1 MMMGKNRGLIIAGIG
16 AALILAGTLTAYRTP
31 APLKLDA
38 APTEFSAARAQEI
51 LKELVERAAVGD
63 FEELK
68 KLVFAALAADLSSAT
83 VLRPSI
89 EKVLSEDP
97 ALRAVWQAGSG
108 QYERI
113 AQEIGALMT
122 HAEKFRCAECG
133 FSVRSFYWQC
143 PACHAWDSFETYA
156 VIKLR

>member
-1 MMMGKNRGLIIAGIG
+1 LRADIARREDERDLAVRLLRTAINQS
-16 AALILAGTLTAYRTP
+16 APLLQAELPNLLSLAG
-31 APLKLDA
+31 
-38 APTEFSAARAQEI
+38 SAEREQI

>member
-1 MMMGKNRGLIIAGIG
+1 VRLLRTAINQSAPLLQAE
-16 AALILAGTLTAYRTP
+16 LPNLLSLAG
-31 APLKLDA
+31 
-38 APTEFSAARAQEI
+38 SAQRDEI
-51 LKELVERAAVGD
+51 LLDLVERAAARD

-68 KLVFAALAADLSSAT
+68 KLVFAALAADLSSAA

-89 EKVLSEDP
+89 EKVLSQDP
-97 ALRAVWQAGSG
+97 ALQAVWLAGSG

-113 AQEIGALMT
+113 AQEIGALMA
-122 HAEKFRCAECG
+122 HAEKYRCAECG

-156 VIKLR
+156 IIKLR